1 MGSTL
6 EIHRIRA
13 RQMLNATKADAEA
26 ERAFADLWRKE
37 LGEHSRTVAATAHSV
52 EASFCAAM
60 ATLESSV
67 RRGGKI
73 LLFGNGGSASD
84 AQHIAAELVVRY
96 KSNRLPIA
104 ALALTTDTATLTACA
119 NDLGYDT
126 IFQRQIEALGR
137 GGDVAF
143 AISTSGRS
151 QNVLLGLRQA
161 RTMGMRTVGLSGGI
175 GGEMRELCDA
185 LLVVPSSTTS
195 RIQEMHITIGH
206 MLCKALEER
215 LGLV

>member
-1 MGSTL
+1 M
-6 EIHRIRA
+6 IKAIR
-13 RQMLNATKADAEA
+13 NHADSDRLAAE
-26 ERAFADLWRKE
+26 LWRKE
-37 LGEHSRTVAATAHSV
+37 MDEHRQTVEATAHS
-52 EASFCAAM
+52 AQQAFCDTM
-60 ATLESSV
+60 AILEGCV

-96 KSNRLPIA
+96 KNNRLPIA
-104 ALALTTDTATLTACA
+104 AVALTTDTSTLTACA

-126 IFQRQIEALGR
+126 IFERQIEAIGR
-137 GGDVAF
+137 KGDVAF

-151 QNVLLGLRQA
+151 PNVLRGLRQA
-161 RTMGMRTVGLSGGI
+161 KGMDLQTVGLSGGI
-175 GGEMRELCDA
+175 GGEMRDICDS
-185 LLVVPSSTTS
+185 LIVVPSSITS

-206 MLCKALEER
+206 MLCKALEEQ

>member
-1 MGSTL
+1 MFKA
-6 EIHRIRA
+6 IRNDVESD
-13 RQMLNATKADAEA
+13 RVTVE
-26 ERAFADLWRKE
+26 LWRKE
-37 LGEHSRTVAATAHSV
+37 MDEHRQTVEATAHSA
-52 EASFCAAM
+52 EQAFCDVM
-60 ATLESSV
+60 AILEGSV

-96 KSNRLPIA
+96 KNNRMPIA
-104 ALALTTDTATLTACA
+104 AIALTTDTSTVTACA

-126 IFQRQIEALGR
+126 IFERQIEALGR
-137 GGDVAF
+137 RGDVAF

-151 QNVLLGLRQA
+151 PNVLRGLRQA
-161 RTMGMRTVGLSGGI
+161 RTMGLQTVGLSGGI
-175 GGEMRELCDA
+175 GGDMREICDS
-185 LLVVPSSTTS
+185 LIVVPSSVTS
-195 RIQEMHITIGH
+195 RIQELHITIGH